1 MSLMLA
7 SAKIVERLEAG
18 SLEIRPY
25 NKVQLRGVS
34 YVLRLGNRFRR
45 WVPGVAPVR
54 LWSPAAV
61 GLALAAPEI
70 SDTLVIEP
78 AAFVLG
84 CTLEH
89 IRLGTGLAGQISPLS
104 HVARFGLGVTCGAD
118 LINPEFGRSGASM
131 LTLEL
136 FNHNVRPLELRVGM
150 PVAHLRLIEID
161 TTDERV
167 SPQSIYEGADP
178 LTDPLLHEEWS
189 AALDLDTTER
199 S

>member
-1 MSLMLA
+1 MLA
-7 SAKIVERLEAG
+7 STEIVERLEAG
-18 SLEIRPY
+18 ALEIRPY
-25 NKVQLRGVS
+25 HWVQLRGAS

-45 WVPGVAPVR
+45 WIPSATPVR
-54 LWSPAAV
+54 LWSPGAV
-61 GLALAAPEI
+61 GLALAAPEV

-78 AAFVLG
+78 ASFVLG

-118 LINPEFGRSGASM
+118 LINPGFGRSDASM

-136 FNHNVRPLELRVGM
+136 FNHNVRPLELRSGM
-150 PVAHLRLIEID
+150 PVAHLRLIEIGS
-161 TTDERV
+161 TDKRLP
-167 SPQSIYEGADP
+167 PQSIYEGADP
-178 LTDPLLHEEWS
+178 LTDPLFYEEWS
-189 AALDLDTTER
+189 AAIDLDATEK